1 MALPQPMV
9 MVLPFAVGLLSVL
22 LAAAGQR
29 AAAIWAWVATMVVL
43 LAWLKVH
50 ATTALS
56 ISL

>member
-1 MALPQPMV
+1 MV